1 MEIKYNIEVEPY
13 CCEVALLQDALDTLG
28 YIYKQKSEN
37 YASIA
42 ILCHEDL
49 TEVII
54 KSLNIMCANSDID
67 LDIEY
72 LNFDKADYGYEYG
85 IILVMEDGQ
94 LTLSVETAMC
104 KDGNYKLFDLD
115 YIYASDECD
124 DELIAKHAKYDMD
137 IFCITSE
144 CEEDDFENDEFEC
157 DGDCENCDLNEDEF
171 EEETIDLYDLVEDI
185 VEIILEEKFTI

>member
-137 IFCITSE
+137 IFCITE
-144 CEEDDFENDEFEC
+144 DCEEEFEC
-157 DGDCENCDLNEDEF
+157 DGDCENCDLNGEEIEEDNF
-171 EEETIDLYDLVEDI
+171 EKRMDLYGLIYDI
-185 VEIILEEKFTI
+185 VEDVLADKFSK